1 MSLVDRATWP
11 ANTNGPTPMEGAT
24 DRSAWVSDDGPIRV
38 RLAHEGSLYKP
49 PSGWRITGVQR
60 FERHTNV
67 LLERVDDE

>member
-1 MSLVDRATWP
+1 
-11 ANTNGPTPMEGAT
+11 MEGAT

-38 RLAHEGSLYKP
+38 RLAHESSLYKP

-60 FERHTNV
+60 FESHTNV